1 MIEIINMERYREGI
15 ERLSTNFSEKDGM
28 PPVCGRI
35 INYLFLKTDAEAT
48 FEELITYFQVSKS
61 AVSNALKM
69 LEQRG
74 VVISKTRYGQRKRYF
89 SINVNIDDILNVIS
103 EKHIQMKEYIHEI
116 MQLRSSS
123 DTEVDKNLRN
133 ILKLINL
140 INEKYPQIIAE
151 FRNQLNNE
159 KQ

>member
-1 MIEIINMERYREGI
+1 MIEIMNMERYREEI
-15 ERLSTNFSEKDGM
+15 ERLSTTFSEKDGM

-35 INYLFLKTDAEAT
+35 INYLFLKPDAEAT

-103 EKHIQMKEYIHEI
+103 EKHIQMKGYVHEI
-116 MQLRSSS
+116 IQLRSS

-133 ILKLINL
+133 VLKLINL

-159 KQ
+159 NQ